1 MRAIWWFAIFSW
13 IMIWPVIGQ
22 AITLEA
28 YAKDPDGYIL
38 FIRHALAPGTGD
50 PSHFRLQDCQT
61 QRNLSQQGVE
71 QAKGL
76 GTQLSQAGLKIADI
90 FTSQWCR
97 CKDTARALALGE
109 VIEEPGL
116 NSFYQNFAPKKE
128 TLARLRQKLSQIDEA
143 KGITIMVTHFVTIS
157 AITGIGVSSGG
168 MVSYNPK
175 TGHAMPIEGK

>member
-1 MRAIWWFAIFSW
+1 MPSPPVQAILRISGCKTARPSATLASKAWNRPKSW
-13 IMIWPVIGQ
+13 AHSYHGQ
-22 AITLEA
+22 A
-28 YAKDPDGYIL
+28 
-38 FIRHALAPGTGD
+38 
-50 PSHFRLQDCQT
+50 
-61 QRNLSQQGVE
+61 
-71 QAKGL
+71 
-76 GTQLSQAGLKIADI
+76 LKIADI

-97 CKDTARALALGE
+97 CKDTARALALGD

-116 NSFYQNFAPKKE
+116 NSFYQDIVPKNE
-128 TLARLRQKLSQIDEA
+128 TLARLRQKLGQIDEG